1 MPYEETLKADLLRE
15 GVPEQFKPVKD
26 KGISIITK
34 EFNAH
39 TTAIKSPEI
48 KLVNSSDTT
57 KRKYEPRSSYATTP
71 SRERKDWF
79 IPANDKMRSFGE
91 NIEYELMVRG
101 HRVKMPD
108 NSSKGDTGLRGA
120 FQSVAT
126 SGKKPEQKLKAS
138 AKIYHHNTSKSRISQ
153 KHPKRQK
160 CPGRFIVPLH
170 HRTTIN
176 PHKTQT
182 VITDRER
189 MGNAPKP
196 GHIQMH
202 SYDLCRKILHNIC
215 VGEIG
220 AFFY

>member
-26 KGISIITK
+26 KGISGITK
-34 EFNAH
+34 EFNAQ
-39 TTAIKSPEI
+39 TPVMKLPEI

-57 KRKYEPRSSYATTP
+57 KRKSEPRSSYATPP

-108 NSSKGDTGLRGA
+108 NSSKGDSGLRGA

-126 SGKKPEQKLKAS
+126 SGKKTTYEAVREKTRAEAQSKREDISPQYRQERYEPETPQS
-138 AKIYHHNTSKSRISQ
+138 SKMS
-153 KHPKRQK
+153 
-160 CPGRFIVPLH
+160 
-170 HRTTIN
+170 
-176 PHKTQT
+176 
-182 VITDRER
+182 
-189 MGNAPKP
+189 
-196 GHIQMH
+196 
-202 SYDLCRKILHNIC
+202 
-215 VGEIG
+215 G
-220 AFFY
+220 AFNHAAAPPEEDNSPAQNPDPDYIP